1 MAHLLKGRT
10 SFIIALRLSTIQDC
24 DRIMYISD
32 KNIQEY
38 GTHEELMAR
47 HGLYYQ
53 LYTAQLTDTKTTEL
67 VGS

>member
-1 MAHLLKGRT
+1 
-10 SFIIALRLSTIQDC
+10 
-24 DRIMYISD
+24 MYISD